1 MASAPVTEVRP
12 AQCRYSGISL
22 AGIAGP
28 TRVIPNYWHNPDEI
42 RSALTGGDPLATA
55 PEATDGPSRE
65 RIQGRRWFTPRR
77 GGAAA
82 RRRRGAV
89 VMGLAQIDYSLA
101 VLAAAVVFLLCPAL
115 VLALFLMSVLP
126 ETLPERQARLWVAGQ
141 LRERGHRTPA
151 G

>member
-1 MASAPVTEVRP
+1 MDPAGNGSKAGGGSHRAGAVLRP
-12 AQCRYSGISL
+12 
-22 AGIAGP
+22 
-28 TRVIPNYWHNPDEI
+28 
-42 RSALTGGDPLATA
+42 
-55 PEATDGPSRE
+55 
-65 RIQGRRWFTPRR
+65 
-77 GGAAA
+77 